1 MDMNR
6 KTGIC
11 IFIIVLAVFLV
22 TAWLLYRRSSLQ
34 KEPAVETEEAATQ
47 EETMVVAST
56 TEEPVYAYL
65 LREQDGMLVVCLGDG
80 ETVYM
85 ETGIRASQLPDSLRE
100 ELSDGIGF
108 SDEES
113 LFAFLENYAS

>member
-1 MDMNR
+1 MNR

-11 IFIIVLAVFLV
+11 IFIIVLAVLLV
-22 TAWLLYRRSSLQ
+22 TAWLLHRRSSLQ
-34 KEPAVETEEAATQ
+34 NEPAAGTENVTQ
-47 EETMVVAST
+47 EETTVVAST
-56 TEEPVYAYL
+56 TEKPLYAFL
-65 LREQDGMLVVCLGDG
+65 LCEQDGMLVVCLGDG
-80 ETVYM
+80 ETIYM